1 MKKFCVFC
9 GEKPEGKSK
18 EHIIPQWLIEL
29 TGNPKRIAEFG
40 FQNKKSML
48 SGKRRYSFDAFR
60 FPSCESCN
68 DNFSRLEAAT
78 QSIVQK
84 ILSDDS
90 ISATECSTL
99 LDWFDKIRIGL
110 WLAYLYLDKNL
121 AGIAPK
127 FYIARR
133 IGVHDRMLAIFKA
146 DGDQEGLN
154 DCGTDMPSFRYTPS
168 CFSLRINNYCFLNM
182 SYNNLFSRR
191 IGFPFPIESFM
202 REDGQILCRFT
213 QGRKR
218 VMIPILRKRFSI
230 HGAELYQPMFPDSV
244 RDPNARKL
252 YDTKYVH
259 ENSMSWEQGIGKVF
273 IQDNTGL
280 KEYPVSPSKIWIPR
294 KTYEFEA
301 LLFEMQLLTL
311 EWQNYIDSLAPSFEM
326 LPKEEKR
333 SFQHNL
339 RVRKR
344 HNKEMIQALRKMA
357 KELGMSATYPI
368 KVD

>member
-18 EHIIPQWLIEL
+18 EHIIPQWLIKL
-29 TGNPKRIAEFG
+29 TGNQKRIAEFG
-40 FQNKKSML
+40 FHNRKGML

-78 QSIVQK
+78 KSIVQK
-84 ILSDDS
+84 MLSDGS
-90 ISATECSTL
+90 LSATEFSTL

-110 WLAYLYLDKNL
+110 WLAYLYLDENP
-121 AGIAPK
+121 AGITPRFHVAK
-127 FYIARR
+127 R

-146 DGDQEGLN
+146 EGEQEGLN
-154 DCGTDMPSFRYTPS
+154 DCGSDMPSFRYTPS

-191 IGFPFPIESFM
+191 IGFPFPTKSFRM
-202 REDGQILCRFT
+202 KDGQILCRFT
-213 QGRKR
+213 QGRNR
-218 VMIPILRKRFSI
+218 VMIPILKKRFSI
-230 HGAELYQPMFPDSV
+230 HGTELYQPMFPYSI
-244 RDPNARKL
+244 RDPNARRL
-252 YDTKYVH
+252 HDTKYVRD
-259 ENSMSWEQGIGKVF
+259 NSMSWEQGIGKVF

-280 KEYPVSPSKIWIPR
+280 QEYPMSPSKLWLPS
-294 KTYEFEA
+294 KAYEFEA

-311 EWQNYIDSLAPSFEM
+311 EWQTYIDSLAPSFEM
-326 LPKEEKR
+326 LPNEERR

-339 RVRKR
+339 RANKL
-344 HNKEMIQALRKMA
+344 HNKEMIRVLRKMA
-357 KELGMSATYPI
+357 KELGMSAPYPI
-368 KVD
+368 KVG